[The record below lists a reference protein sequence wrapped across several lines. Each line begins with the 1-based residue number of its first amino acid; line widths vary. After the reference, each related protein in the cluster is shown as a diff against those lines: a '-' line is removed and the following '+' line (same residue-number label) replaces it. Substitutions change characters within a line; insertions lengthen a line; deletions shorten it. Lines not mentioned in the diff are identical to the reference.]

1 MKKNRVIAL
10 LLCLMMTFS
19 FVACGQKA
27 PADAD
32 SKPAV
37 EEETKTEEELL
48 AEENEILH
56 ENSELWEKVFASM
69 NKNVSDDTLSSNYGE
84 ILLSAVE
91 SAKDQFS

>member
-37 EEETKTEEELL
+37 EEETKTEEELRGL
-48 AEENEILH
+48 LLR
-56 ENSELWEKVFASM
+56 LWEEVRGQEDS
-69 NKNVSDDTLSSNYGE
+69 E
-84 ILLSAVE
+84 
-91 SAKDQFS
+91 